1 MKAHSYPLSLGQMP
15 GSRLMSWDW
24 PCWPCFVVFFIGPRY
39 EPSMQRPFPVLLG
52 SPHQPHSGCCKQ
64 WAHVCNPEQLGAK
77 REETEKNKKKN
88 FVLCL
93 SSTIHAA
100 LSATGTSSVFNIY
113 LRVTLKPAS
122 TEKDGLPRQSERAAL
137 RGASK
142 LPRKISNLS

>member
-64 WAHVCNPEQLGAK
+64 WAHVCSPEQLGAK
-77 REETEKNKKKN
+77 REETEKNKKKKLC
-88 FVLCL
+88 FVFEFNNPCRFISHGHFFRFQHLFKSHL
-93 SSTIHAA
+93 ETSINRKRWTAA
-100 LSATGTSSVFNIY
+100 AVRACCSQRSFQ
-113 LRVTLKPAS
+113 AS
-122 TEKDGLPRQSERAAL
+122 T
-137 RGASK
+137 
-142 LPRKISNLS
+142 